1 MKAFHKGLSLALLAV
16 ASLLW
21 LAPVPAADSGTDPAV
36 GSWSLNTA
44 KSKPDPSLP
53 AVKSQVRTYTAS
65 PGGLTVAVHSVLPDG
80 STHDVGSSFAYDGK
94 KHAVTGV
101 DAYDSIRVKRLG
113 PGSSYSSL
121 YLGGK
126 SIGHLTRRVSKDG
139 KTMTVTSIYTDKS
152 GNKVHDVGVYDRQ

>member
-1 MKAFHKGLSLALLAV
+1 MKAFHKGLSLALLAAV
-16 ASLLW
+16 SLLW
-21 LAPVPAADSGTDPAV
+21 LAPVLAADSSSDPAV

-53 AVKSQVRTYTAS
+53 AVKSQTRTYTAS
-65 PGGLTVAVHSVLPDG
+65 PGGLTVAVHTVLADG
-80 STHDVGSSFAYDGK
+80 SAHDAGASAVYDGE

-101 DAYDSIRVKRLG
+101 DPYDAIRVKKLG

-121 YLGGK
+121 YLAGK
-126 SIGHLTRRVSKDG
+126 PIGHLTRRVSKDG